1 MDGIGTAEARGEGN
15 KLFKSINL
23 FPVLHLHH
31 LLVYLGFFFSFLL
44 VVFPCSL
51 FFFKK
56 YQVLFL
62 L

>member
-31 LLVYLGFFFSFLL
+31 LLVYLGFFFF
-44 VVFPCSL
+44 VFISG
-51 FFFKK
+51 FS
-56 YQVLFL
+56 V
-62 L
+62 